1 MVPYM
6 YADLKTLLQNLL
18 QIIGKH
24 EEIEKC
30 KTGPQLKDLGLIN
43 GSFFFLSQKYTDGI
57 RIWTKS
63 EKI

>member
-1 MVPYM
+1 M

-57 RIWTKS
+57 RI
-63 EKI
+63 